1 MSNIGCLEI
10 PSISYKSSLA
20 RTSFTV
26 AAIISDPALIGVE
39 DVEGSGDEDDD
50 DDDDDDCD
58 CDEDDGISEPVT
70 QEIGFG

>member
-39 DVEGSGDEDDD
+39 DVEGSGDEDE
-50 DDDDDDCD
+50 DDDDDCD

>member
-1 MSNIGCLEI
+1 
-10 PSISYKSSLA
+10 
-20 RTSFTV
+20 V